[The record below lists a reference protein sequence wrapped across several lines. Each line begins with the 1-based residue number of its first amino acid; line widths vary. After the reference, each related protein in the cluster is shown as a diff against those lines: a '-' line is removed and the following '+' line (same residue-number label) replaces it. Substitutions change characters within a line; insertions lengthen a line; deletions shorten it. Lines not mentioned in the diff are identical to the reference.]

1 VIKYRDKKMMNKQF
15 KIATK
20 ILGKMIN
27 VFLVLIVL
35 SCQNTFAQIVEEPTK
50 PNVLFIIVDDLKPIL
65 GCYGDPFVK
74 TPNIDR
80 FAKEGVVFTNTYCQQ
95 AVCGPSRASFLTGM
109 RPDYT
114 GVWDLET
121 EMRNINPEI
130 LSMPQFF
137 KQNGY
142 ITAGI
147 GKVFDSRS
155 VDENIDKPSWSIPFY
170 KKSNDYYPKEMG
182 KAKGRYRGVKV
193 LEEIE
198 IYEKI
203 GGAKGLTGKELSNFI
218 KINAKPSVE
227 SLDIPDNAYIDG
239 ATVLHSKD
247 ILKVLKENAKP
258 FFFAVGITKPHLP
271 FAVPKKYWDLYNR
284 DEIQLAEFRENA
296 NNSPLVAYHRAGELY
311 KYTDIPPIASFSDV
325 NGGMELP
332 FDKQKELIHGY
343 YASVSY
349 ADALIGKLIS
359 TLESLDLKDNTIV
372 TIIGDHGWHL
382 GDHNLWCKHSNFEQA
397 TRIPMIFKIPG
408 IKASKTSALA
418 EAVDIFPTLCDATGI
433 KIPEQLQGVSLM
445 PILKEIKSKVKDY
458 AVSQYRRGKNMRT
471 FGYSIRTERF
481 RLTLWMKDFYR
492 LYKPFDEGYIVSGEL
507 YDYDNDPL
515 ETENYYNNKEYVS
528 VKKELLDYFAEY
540 AKQQNEELKTSKANR
555 VYTKNL

>member
-296 NNSPLVAYHRAGELY
+296 NNSPLVAYHGAGELY
-311 KYTDIPPIASFSDV
+311 KYADIPPIASFSDV
-325 NGGMELP
+325 KGGMELP

-359 TLESLDLKDNTIV
+359 TLVSLNLKDNTIV

>member
-1 VIKYRDKKMMNKQF
+1 MKNKRF
-15 KIATK
+15 IIAIK
-20 ILGKMIN
+20 ILGRTIS
-27 VFLVLIVL
+27 VFLVLINL
-35 SCQNTFAQIVEEPTK
+35 SCQDTFAQIIKTTKK
-50 PNVLFIIVDDLKPIL
+50 PNVLFVIVDDLKPIL
-65 GCYGDPFVK
+65 GCYEDPFVK

-80 FAKEGVVFTNTYCQQ
+80 FAKEGVVFTNAYCQQ

-142 ITAGI
+142 ETAGI

-155 VDENIDKPSWSIPFY
+155 VDENIDNPSWSIPFY

-182 KAKGRYRGVKV
+182 KAKGRYRDLKV

-198 IYEKI
+198 KYEKI
-203 GGAKGLTGKELSNFI
+203 GEAKGLTEKELSNFI

-247 ILKVLKENAKP
+247 ILKILKENAKP

-271 FAVPKKYWDLYNR
+271 FAVPKKYWDLYDR

-296 NNSPLVAYHRAGELY
+296 NNSPLVAYHGAGELY
-311 KYTDIPPIASFSDV
+311 KYTDIPPLASFSDV
-325 NGGMELP
+325 KGGMELP
-332 FDKQKELIHGY
+332 IEKQKELIHGY

-349 ADALIGKLIS
+349 ADALIGKILD
-359 TLESLDLKDNTIV
+359 TLEALDLKDNTIV

-408 IKASKTSALA
+408 VKASKTRALA

-445 PILKEIKSKVKDY
+445 PVLMETKSKVKDY

-471 FGYSIRTERF
+471 FGYSIRTERY

-492 LYKPFDEGYIVSGEL
+492 LYEPFHKGYIVSGEL

-515 ETENYYNNKEYVS
+515 ETENYYNKKEYEGL
-528 VKKELLDYFAEY
+528 KKKLLNYFAEY
-540 AKQQNEELKTSKANR
+540 AKQQNEELKTSKAKLIYAKTNSS
-555 VYTKNL
+555 LF

>member
-1 VIKYRDKKMMNKQF
+1 MNKQF

-296 NNSPLVAYHRAGELY
+296 NNSPLVAYHGAGELY
-311 KYTDIPPIASFSDV
+311 KYADIPPIASFSDV
-325 NGGMELP
+325 KGGMELP

-359 TLESLDLKDNTIV
+359 TLVSLNLKDNTIV

-458 AVSQYRRGKNMRT
+458 AVSQYRRGKNKRT

>member
-1 VIKYRDKKMMNKQF
+1 MNKQF

-80 FAKEGVVFTNTYCQQ
+80 FAKEGVIFTNTYCQQ

-296 NNSPLVAYHRAGELY
+296 NNSPLVAYHGAGELY

-325 NGGMELP
+325 KGGMELP

-433 KIPEQLQGVSLM
+433 KIPEQLQGASLM
-445 PILKEIKSKVKDY
+445 PILKETKSKVKDY

-471 FGYSIRTERF
+471 FGYSIRTERY

-492 LYKPFDEGYIVSGEL
+492 LYKPFDQGYIVSGEL

-555 VYTKNL
+555 VYTKKL

>member
-1 VIKYRDKKMMNKQF
+1 MMNKQF

-296 NNSPLVAYHRAGELY
+296 NNSPLVGYHGAGELY
-311 KYTDIPPIASFSDV
+311 KYADIPPIASFSDV
-325 NGGMELP
+325 KGGMELP

-359 TLESLDLKDNTIV
+359 TLVSLNLKDNTIV

>member
-1 VIKYRDKKMMNKQF
+1 VIKHRDKKMMNKQF

-296 NNSPLVAYHRAGELY
+296 NNSPLVAYHGAGELY
-311 KYTDIPPIASFSDV
+311 KYTDIPPLASFSDV
-325 NGGMELP
+325 KGGMELP
-332 FDKQKELIHGY
+332 IDKQKELIHGY

-408 IKASKTSALA
+408 IKASKKSVLA

-433 KIPEQLQGVSLM
+433 KIPEQLQGASLM
-445 PILKEIKSKVKDY
+445 PILMETKNKVKDY

-471 FGYSIRTERF
+471 FGYSIRTERY

-507 YDYDNDPL
+507 YDYDNDLL
-515 ETENYYNNKEYVS
+515 ETENYYNSKEYVS

-555 VYTKNL
+555 IYTKHL

>member
-1 VIKYRDKKMMNKQF
+1 MNKQF

-80 FAKEGVVFTNTYCQQ
+80 FAKEGVIFTNTYCQQ

-296 NNSPLVAYHRAGELY
+296 NNSPLVAYHGAGELY

-325 NGGMELP
+325 KGGMELP

-349 ADALIGKLIS
+349 ADALIGKLIG

-433 KIPEQLQGVSLM
+433 KIPEQLQGASLM
-445 PILKEIKSKVKDY
+445 PILMETKSKVKDY

-471 FGYSIRTERF
+471 FGYSIRTERY

>member
-1 VIKYRDKKMMNKQF
+1 MNKQF
-15 KIATK
+15 KITTK

-27 VFLVLIVL
+27 IFLVLIVL
-35 SCQNTFAQIVEEPTK
+35 SCQNTFAQIVKEPKK

-296 NNSPLVAYHRAGELY
+296 NNSPLVAYHGAGELY
-311 KYTDIPPIASFSDV
+311 KYADIPPIASFSDV
-325 NGGMELP
+325 KGGMELP

-359 TLESLDLKDNTIV
+359 TLVSLNLKDNTIV

-433 KIPEQLQGVSLM
+433 KIPEQLQGASLM
-445 PILKEIKSKVKDY
+445 PILMETKNKVKDY

-471 FGYSIRTERF
+471 FGYSIRTERY

-507 YDYDNDPL
+507 YDYDNDLL
-515 ETENYYNNKEYVS
+515 ETENYYNSKEYVS

-555 VYTKNL
+555 IYTKNL

>member
-1 VIKYRDKKMMNKQF
+1 VIKHRDKKMMNKQF
-15 KIATK
+15 KITTK

-27 VFLVLIVL
+27 IFLVLIVL
-35 SCQNTFAQIVEEPTK
+35 SCQNTFAQIVKEPKK

-80 FAKEGVVFTNTYCQQ
+80 FAKEGVVFTNAYCQQ

-296 NNSPLVAYHRAGELY
+296 NNSPLVAYHGAGELY
-311 KYTDIPPIASFSDV
+311 KYADIPPIASFSDV
-325 NGGMELP
+325 KGGMELP

-359 TLESLDLKDNTIV
+359 TLVSLNLKDNTIV

-433 KIPEQLQGVSLM
+433 KIPEQLQGASLM
-445 PILKEIKSKVKDY
+445 PILMETKNKVKDY

-471 FGYSIRTERF
+471 FGYSIRTERY

-507 YDYDNDPL
+507 YDYDNDLL
-515 ETENYYNNKEYVS
+515 ETENYYNSKEYVS

-555 VYTKNL
+555 IYTKNL

>member
-1 VIKYRDKKMMNKQF
+1 MMNKQF

-155 VDENIDKPSWSIPFY
+155 VDKNIDKPSWSIPFY

-203 GGAKGLTGKELSNFI
+203 GGAKGLKGKELSNFI

-296 NNSPLVAYHRAGELY
+296 NNSPLVAYHGAGELY
-311 KYTDIPPIASFSDV
+311 KYADIPPIASFSDV
-325 NGGMELP
+325 KGGMELP

-359 TLESLDLKDNTIV
+359 TLVSLNLKDNTIV

>member
-1 VIKYRDKKMMNKQF
+1 MMNKQF

-121 EMRNINPEI
+121 EMRNINHEI

-296 NNSPLVAYHRAGELY
+296 NNSPLVAYHGAGELY
-311 KYTDIPPIASFSDV
+311 KYADIPPIASFSDV
-325 NGGMELP
+325 KGGMELP

-359 TLESLDLKDNTIV
+359 TLVSLNLKDNTIV

>member
-1 VIKYRDKKMMNKQF
+1 MMNKQF
-15 KIATK
+15 KITTK

-27 VFLVLIVL
+27 IFLVLIVL
-35 SCQNTFAQIVEEPTK
+35 SCQNTFAQIVKEPKK

-296 NNSPLVAYHRAGELY
+296 NNSPLVAYHGAGELY

-325 NGGMELP
+325 KGGMELP

-433 KIPEQLQGVSLM
+433 KIPEQLQGASLM
-445 PILKEIKSKVKDY
+445 PILKETKSKVKDY

-471 FGYSIRTERF
+471 FGYSIRTERY

-492 LYKPFDEGYIVSGEL
+492 LYKPFDQGYIVSGEL

-555 VYTKNL
+555 VYTKKL

>member
-1 VIKYRDKKMMNKQF
+1 MMNKQF

-80 FAKEGVVFTNTYCQQ
+80 FAKEGVIFTNTYCQQ

-296 NNSPLVAYHRAGELY
+296 NNSPLVAYHGAGELY
-311 KYTDIPPIASFSDV
+311 KYADIPPIASFSDV
-325 NGGMELP
+325 KGGMELP

-433 KIPEQLQGVSLM
+433 KIPEQLQGASLM
-445 PILKEIKSKVKDY
+445 PILMETKSKVKDY

-471 FGYSIRTERF
+471 FGYSIRTERY

>member
-1 VIKYRDKKMMNKQF
+1 VIIYRDKKMMNKQY

-20 ILGKMIN
+20 ILCKMIN

-296 NNSPLVAYHRAGELY
+296 NNSPLVAYHGAGELY
-311 KYTDIPPIASFSDV
+311 KYADIPPIASFSDV
-325 NGGMELP
+325 KGGMELP

-359 TLESLDLKDNTIV
+359 TLVSLNLKDNTIV

>member
-80 FAKEGVVFTNTYCQQ
+80 FAKEGVVFTNAYCQQ

-296 NNSPLVAYHRAGELY
+296 NNSPLVAYHGAGELY
-311 KYTDIPPIASFSDV
+311 KYADIPPIASFSDV
-325 NGGMELP
+325 KGGMELP

-359 TLESLDLKDNTIV
+359 TLVSLNLKDNTIV

-408 IKASKTSALA
+408 IKASKKSVLA

-433 KIPEQLQGVSLM
+433 KIPEQLQGASLM
-445 PILKEIKSKVKDY
+445 PILMETKNKVKDY

-471 FGYSIRTERF
+471 FGYSIRTERY

-507 YDYDNDPL
+507 YDYDNDLL
-515 ETENYYNNKEYVS
+515 ETENYYNSKEYVS

-555 VYTKNL
+555 IYTKNL

>member
-1 VIKYRDKKMMNKQF
+1 MKNKRYT
-15 KIATK
+15 IAIN
-20 ILGKMIN
+20 ILSKTIS
-27 VFLVLIVL
+27 VFLVLISL
-35 SCQNTFAQIVEEPTK
+35 SCQDTFAQIIKTTKK

-65 GCYGDPFVK
+65 GCYGNPFIK
-74 TPNIDR
+74 TPNIDQ
-80 FAKEGVVFTNTYCQQ
+80 FAKEGVVFTNAYCQQ

-142 ITAGI
+142 ETAGI

-155 VDENIDKPSWSIPFY
+155 VDENIDNPSWSIPFY

-258 FFFAVGITKPHLP
+258 FFFAVGITKAHLP

-296 NNSPLVAYHRAGELY
+296 NNSPLVAYHGAGELY
-311 KYTDIPPIASFSDV
+311 KYADIPPIASFSDV
-325 NGGMELP
+325 KGGMELP

-359 TLESLDLKDNTIV
+359 TLVSLNLKDNTIV

>member
-1 VIKYRDKKMMNKQF
+1 MNKQF
-15 KIATK
+15 KMVTK
-20 ILGKMIN
+20 ILGKMIA
-27 VFLVLIVL
+27 VFLVLMVL
-35 SCQNTFAQIVEEPTK
+35 SYQNTFAQIVKEFKK

-80 FAKEGVVFTNTYCQQ
+80 LAKQGIVFTNTYCQQ

-193 LEEIE
+193 LEEIK

-203 GGAKGLTGKELSNFI
+203 GRAKGLTGKELSNFI

-271 FAVPKKYWDLYNR
+271 FAVPKKYWDLYKR
-284 DEIQLAEFRENA
+284 DEILLAEFRENA
-296 NNSPLVAYHRAGELY
+296 NNSPLVAYHGAGELY

-325 NGGMELP
+325 KGGMELP

-433 KIPEQLQGVSLM
+433 KIPEQLQGASLM
-445 PILKEIKSKVKDY
+445 PILKETKRKVKDY

-555 VYTKNL
+555 VYTKKL

>member
-1 VIKYRDKKMMNKQF
+1 MKNKRYT
-15 KIATK
+15 IAIN
-20 ILGKMIN
+20 ILSKTIS
-27 VFLVLIVL
+27 VFLVLISL
-35 SCQNTFAQIVEEPTK
+35 SCQDTFAQIIKTTKK

-65 GCYGDPFVK
+65 GCYEDPFVK

-80 FAKEGVVFTNTYCQQ
+80 FAKEGVVFTNAYCQQ

-142 ITAGI
+142 ETAGI

-155 VDENIDKPSWSIPFY
+155 VDENIDNPSWSIPFY

-182 KAKGRYRGVKV
+182 KAKGRYRDLKV

-198 IYEKI
+198 KYEKI
-203 GGAKGLTGKELSNFI
+203 GEAKGLTKKELSNFI

-247 ILKVLKENAKP
+247 ILKILKENAKP

-271 FAVPKKYWDLYNR
+271 FAVPKKYWDLYDR

-296 NNSPLVAYHRAGELY
+296 NNSPLVAYHGAGELY
-311 KYTDIPPIASFSDV
+311 KYTDIPPLASFSDV
-325 NGGMELP
+325 KGGMELP
-332 FDKQKELIHGY
+332 IEKQKELIHGY

-349 ADALIGKLIS
+349 ADALIGKILD
-359 TLESLDLKDNTIV
+359 TLETLDLKDNTIV

-408 IKASKTSALA
+408 VKASKTRALA
-418 EAVDIFPTLCDATGI
+418 EAVDIFPTLCDATEI

-445 PILKEIKSKVKDY
+445 PVLMETKSKVKDY

-471 FGYSIRTERF
+471 FGYSIRTERY

-492 LYKPFDEGYIVSGEL
+492 LYEPFHEGYIVSGEL

-515 ETENYYNNKEYVS
+515 ETENYFNKKEYEGL
-528 VKKELLDYFAEY
+528 KKKLLNYFAEY
-540 AKQQNEELKTSKANR
+540 AKQQNEELKTSKAKLIYAKTNSS
-555 VYTKNL
+555 LF

>member
-1 VIKYRDKKMMNKQF
+1 VIKHRDKKMMNKQF
-15 KIATK
+15 KITTK

-27 VFLVLIVL
+27 IFLVLIVL
-35 SCQNTFAQIVEEPTK
+35 SCQNTFAQIVKEPKK

-80 FAKEGVVFTNTYCQQ
+80 FAKEGVVFTNAYCQQ

-408 IKASKTSALA
+408 IKASKKSVLA

-433 KIPEQLQGVSLM
+433 KIPEQLQGASLM
-445 PILKEIKSKVKDY
+445 PILMETKNKVKDY

-471 FGYSIRTERF
+471 FGYSIRTERY

-507 YDYDNDPL
+507 YDYDNDLL
-515 ETENYYNNKEYVS
+515 ETENYYNSKEYVS

-555 VYTKNL
+555 IYTKNL

>member
-1 VIKYRDKKMMNKQF
+1 MMNKQF

-296 NNSPLVAYHRAGELY
+296 NNSPLVAYHGAGELY
-311 KYTDIPPIASFSDV
+311 KYADIPPIASFSDV
-325 NGGMELP
+325 KGGMELP

-359 TLESLDLKDNTIV
+359 TLVSLNLKDNTIV

-492 LYKPFDEGYIVSGEL
+492 LYKPFEEGYIVSGEL

>member
-1 VIKYRDKKMMNKQF
+1 MNKQF
-15 KIATK
+15 KITTK

-27 VFLVLIVL
+27 IFLVLIVL
-35 SCQNTFAQIVEEPTK
+35 SCQNTFAQIVKEPKK

-359 TLESLDLKDNTIV
+359 TLVSLNLKDNTIV

-433 KIPEQLQGVSLM
+433 KIPEQLQGASLM
-445 PILKEIKSKVKDY
+445 PILMETKNKVKDY

-471 FGYSIRTERF
+471 FGYSIRTERY

-507 YDYDNDPL
+507 YDYDNDLL
-515 ETENYYNNKEYVS
+515 ETENYYNSKEYVS

-555 VYTKNL
+555 IYTKNL

>member
-1 VIKYRDKKMMNKQF
+1 MNKQF

-433 KIPEQLQGVSLM
+433 KIPEQLQGASLM
-445 PILKEIKSKVKDY
+445 PILMETKNKVKDY

-471 FGYSIRTERF
+471 FGYSIRTERY

-507 YDYDNDPL
+507 YDYDNDLL

>member
-1 VIKYRDKKMMNKQF
+1 MMNKQF

-80 FAKEGVVFTNTYCQQ
+80 FAKEGVVFTNAYCQQ

-296 NNSPLVAYHRAGELY
+296 NNSPLVAYHGAGELY
-311 KYTDIPPIASFSDV
+311 KYADIPPIASFSDV
-325 NGGMELP
+325 KGGMELP

-359 TLESLDLKDNTIV
+359 TLVSLNLKDNTIV

>member
-1 VIKYRDKKMMNKQF
+1 MNKQF

-65 GCYGDPFVK
+65 GFYGDPFVK

-296 NNSPLVAYHRAGELY
+296 NNSPLVAYHGAGELY
-311 KYTDIPPIASFSDV
+311 KYADIPPIASFSDV
-325 NGGMELP
+325 KGGMELP

-359 TLESLDLKDNTIV
+359 TLVSLNLKDNTIV

>member
-1 VIKYRDKKMMNKQF
+1 MMNKQF

-296 NNSPLVAYHRAGELY
+296 NNSPLVAYHGAGELY
-311 KYTDIPPIASFSDV
+311 KYADIPPIASFSDV
-325 NGGMELP
+325 KGGMELP

-359 TLESLDLKDNTIV
+359 TLVSLNLKDNTIV

-433 KIPEQLQGVSLM
+433 KIPEQLQGASLM
-445 PILKEIKSKVKDY
+445 PILMETKNKVKDY

-471 FGYSIRTERF
+471 FGYSIRTERY

-507 YDYDNDPL
+507 YDYDNDLL
-515 ETENYYNNKEYVS
+515 ETENYYNSKEYVS

>member
-1 VIKYRDKKMMNKQF
+1 MNKHF

-27 VFLVLIVL
+27 VFLVLVVL
-35 SCQNTFAQIVEEPTK
+35 SCQNTFAQIVEELKK

-74 TPNIDR
+74 TPNIDQ

-296 NNSPLVAYHRAGELY
+296 NNSPLVAYHGAGELY

-325 NGGMELP
+325 KGGMELP

-433 KIPEQLQGVSLM
+433 KIPEQLQGASLI
-445 PILKEIKSKVKDY
+445 PILMETKSKVKDY

-471 FGYSIRTERF
+471 FGYSIRTERY

-528 VKKELLDYFAEY
+528 VKKELVDFFAEY

>member
-1 VIKYRDKKMMNKQF
+1 MKNKRYT
-15 KIATK
+15 IAIN
-20 ILGKMIN
+20 ILSKTIS
-27 VFLVLIVL
+27 VFLVLISL
-35 SCQNTFAQIVEEPTK
+35 SCQDTFAQIIKTTKK

-65 GCYGDPFVK
+65 GCYGNPFIK
-74 TPNIDR
+74 TPNIDQ
-80 FAKEGVVFTNTYCQQ
+80 FAKEGVVFTNAYCQQ

-142 ITAGI
+142 ETAGI

-155 VDENIDKPSWSIPFY
+155 VDENIDNPSWSIPFY

-182 KAKGRYRGVKV
+182 KAKGRYRDLKV

-198 IYEKI
+198 KYEKI
-203 GGAKGLTGKELSNFI
+203 GEAKGLTEKELSNFI

-247 ILKVLKENAKP
+247 ILKILKENAKP

-271 FAVPKKYWDLYNR
+271 FAVPKKYWDLYDR

-296 NNSPLVAYHRAGELY
+296 NNSPLVAYHGAGELY
-311 KYTDIPPIASFSDV
+311 KYTDIPPLASFSDV
-325 NGGMELP
+325 KGGMELP
-332 FDKQKELIHGY
+332 IEKQKELIHGY

-349 ADALIGKLIS
+349 ADALIGKILD
-359 TLESLDLKDNTIV
+359 TLETLDLKDNTIV

-408 IKASKTSALA
+408 VKASKTRALA
-418 EAVDIFPTLCDATGI
+418 EAVDIFPTLCDATEI

-445 PILKEIKSKVKDY
+445 PVLMETKSKVKDY

-471 FGYSIRTERF
+471 FGYSIRTERY

-492 LYKPFDEGYIVSGEL
+492 LYEPFHKGYIVSGEL

-515 ETENYYNNKEYVS
+515 ETENYYNKKEYEGL
-528 VKKELLDYFAEY
+528 KKKLLNYFAEY
-540 AKQQNEELKTSKANR
+540 AKQQNEELKTSKAKLIYAKTNSS
-555 VYTKNL
+555 LF

>member
-1 VIKYRDKKMMNKQF
+1 MNKQF
-15 KIATK
+15 KITTK

-27 VFLVLIVL
+27 IFLVLIVL
-35 SCQNTFAQIVEEPTK
+35 SCQNTFAQIVKEPKK

-80 FAKEGVVFTNTYCQQ
+80 FAKEGVVFTNAYCQQ

-408 IKASKTSALA
+408 IKASKKSVLA

-433 KIPEQLQGVSLM
+433 KIPEQLQGASLM
-445 PILKEIKSKVKDY
+445 PILMETKNKVKDY

-471 FGYSIRTERF
+471 FGYSIRTERY

-492 LYKPFDEGYIVSGEL
+492 LYKPFDEGHIVSGEL
-507 YDYDNDPL
+507 YDYDNDLL
-515 ETENYYNNKEYVS
+515 ETENYYNSKEYVS

-555 VYTKNL
+555 IYTKNL

>member
-1 VIKYRDKKMMNKQF
+1 MMNKQF

-296 NNSPLVAYHRAGELY
+296 NNSPLVAYHGAGELY

-325 NGGMELP
+325 KGGMELP

-359 TLESLDLKDNTIV
+359 TLVSLNLKDNTIV

>member
-1 VIKYRDKKMMNKQF
+1 MMNKQF

-203 GGAKGLTGKELSNFI
+203 GGAKGLTVKELSNFI

-296 NNSPLVAYHRAGELY
+296 NNSPLVAYHGAGELY
-311 KYTDIPPIASFSDV
+311 KYADIPPIASFSDV
-325 NGGMELP
+325 KGGMELP

-359 TLESLDLKDNTIV
+359 TLVSLNLKDNTIV

>member
-203 GGAKGLTGKELSNFI
+203 GGAKGLKGKELSNFI

-296 NNSPLVAYHRAGELY
+296 NNSPLVAYHGAGELY
-311 KYTDIPPIASFSDV
+311 KYADIPPIASFSDV
-325 NGGMELP
+325 KGGMELP

-359 TLESLDLKDNTIV
+359 TLVSLNLKDNTIV

>member
-1 VIKYRDKKMMNKQF
+1 VIKHRDKKMMNKQF
-15 KIATK
+15 KITTK

-27 VFLVLIVL
+27 IFLVLIVL
-35 SCQNTFAQIVEEPTK
+35 SCQNTFAQIVKEPKK

-80 FAKEGVVFTNTYCQQ
+80 FAKEGVVFTNAYCQQ

-296 NNSPLVAYHRAGELY
+296 NNSPLVAYHGAGELY
-311 KYTDIPPIASFSDV
+311 KYADIPPIASFSDV
-325 NGGMELP
+325 KGGMELP

-408 IKASKTSALA
+408 IKASKKSVLA

-433 KIPEQLQGVSLM
+433 KIPEQLQGASLM
-445 PILKEIKSKVKDY
+445 PILMETKNKVKDY

-471 FGYSIRTERF
+471 FGYSIRTERY

-507 YDYDNDPL
+507 YDYDNDLL
-515 ETENYYNNKEYVS
+515 ETENYYNSKEYVS

-555 VYTKNL
+555 IYTKNL

>member
-1 VIKYRDKKMMNKQF
+1 MNKQF

-296 NNSPLVAYHRAGELY
+296 NNSPLVGYHGAGELY
-311 KYTDIPPIASFSDV
+311 KYADIPPIASFSDV
-325 NGGMELP
+325 KGGMELP

-359 TLESLDLKDNTIV
+359 TLVSLNLKDNTIV

>member
-1 VIKYRDKKMMNKQF
+1 VIKHRDKKMMNKQF
-15 KIATK
+15 KITTK

-27 VFLVLIVL
+27 IFLVLIVL
-35 SCQNTFAQIVEEPTK
+35 SCQNTFAQIVKEPKK

-80 FAKEGVVFTNTYCQQ
+80 FAKEGVVFTNAYCQQ

-408 IKASKTSALA
+408 IKASKKSVLA

-433 KIPEQLQGVSLM
+433 KIPEQLQGASLM
-445 PILKEIKSKVKDY
+445 PILMETKNKVKDY

-471 FGYSIRTERF
+471 FGYSIRTERY

>member
-1 VIKYRDKKMMNKQF
+1 MMNKQF

-80 FAKEGVVFTNTYCQQ
+80 FAKEGVIFTNTYCQQ

-296 NNSPLVAYHRAGELY
+296 NNSPLVAYHGAGELY

-325 NGGMELP
+325 KGGMELP

-433 KIPEQLQGVSLM
+433 KIPEQLQGASLM
-445 PILKEIKSKVKDY
+445 PILMETKSKVKDY

-471 FGYSIRTERF
+471 FGYSIRTERY

>member
-1 VIKYRDKKMMNKQF
+1 MNKQF

-296 NNSPLVAYHRAGELY
+296 NNSPLVAYHGAGELY
-311 KYTDIPPIASFSDV
+311 KYADIPPIASFSDV
-325 NGGMELP
+325 KGGMELP

-359 TLESLDLKDNTIV
+359 TLVSLNLKDNTIV

-528 VKKELLDYFAEY
+528 VKKELLGYFAEY